1 MEIVSYT
8 RYGKYPA
15 GIRCYKRKLNAESIK
30 KVANHYNVIFNQKE
44 GDRFTDFIDRIRS
57 QTNGIISYSFYI
69 VDSNKWFE
77 TKMIEQHSDNSC
89 AFTFEVYREDDVLY
103 GSCLEM

>member
-15 GIRCYKRKLNAESIK
+15 GIRCYKRKLKVERIK
-30 KVANHYNVIFNQKE
+30 RVTNHYNVRFSQKE
-44 GDRFTDFIDRIRS
+44 GDRFTDFIERIRN
-57 QTNGIISYSFYI
+57 QATGIISYSFYI

-77 TKMIEQHSDNSC
+77 TKVIEQQSDHCSS
-89 AFTFEVYREDDVLY
+89 FTFEVCREDDVLY